1 MTLPNVDELP
11 PFAVATL
18 PRQSRAIEEH
28 VAAELRPNL
37 SRRVLD
43 VGCGTGL
50 VTRAYAGRVARVVAV
65 DVSSGLIR
73 RARTNLAACANVALV
88 QADAVRLPFRDHSFD
103 HILFCGVVPYLTREE
118 LYAALREMKRACK
131 RGGSIFVCDL
141 CDTRR
146 ELRTILFYGGP
157 TASLTFLHYIGRRLR
172 GRAAA
177 AGSIRESLP
186 TWHDRSISNRSLS
199 AKHARRRS
207 STGDMIAA

>member
-11 PFAVATL
+11 PFAVRHPDLVAFLDRSAESSDEQIANQRGRRT

-103 HILFCGVVPYLTREE
+103 HILFCGVVPYLTRDE

-131 RGGSIFVCDL
+131 RG
-141 CDTRR
+141 
-146 ELRTILFYGGP
+146 
-157 TASLTFLHYIGRRLR
+157 
-172 GRAAA
+172 AAFSCA
-177 AGSIRESLP
+177 
-186 TWHDRSISNRSLS
+186 ISVIPAEN
-199 AKHARRRS
+199 
-207 STGDMIAA
+207 

>member
-1 MTLPNVDELP
+1 M
-11 PFAVATL
+11 
-18 PRQSRAIEEH
+18 
-28 VAAELRPNL
+28 
-37 SRRVLD
+37 LD

-146 ELRTILFYGGP
+146 EVSTILIYGGP
-157 TASLTFLHYIGRRLR
+157 TALPFLHYIGRRLR
-172 GRAAA
+172 GRARRGWYHPREFADMA
-177 AGSIRESLP
+177 RSLDLEPEFVRQAREMPFQYRRYDCLLIVQSAGSQGA
-186 TWHDRSISNRSLS
+186 RSGIDSGS
-199 AKHARRRS
+199 
-207 STGDMIAA
+207 